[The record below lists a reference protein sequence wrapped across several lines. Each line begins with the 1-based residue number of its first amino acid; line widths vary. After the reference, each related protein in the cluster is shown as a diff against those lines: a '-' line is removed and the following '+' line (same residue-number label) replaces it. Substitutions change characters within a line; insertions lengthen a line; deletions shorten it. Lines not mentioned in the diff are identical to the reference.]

1 MKIVKS
7 LIDAEQLELPLPI
20 KEQLMHQLLL
30 PWSGDRDEAEKFWK
44 EVSTC
49 LILIERSDTDQ
60 DLADVDE
67 DTEVILS
74 YAIENP
80 EFVILLPDE
89 TEPYVFACCVHAD
102 DGSGSFVMGSTSNT
116 TQAMK
121 TLIEL
126 AE

>member
-7 LIDAEQLELPLPI
+7 LIDTEQLELPLPI
-20 KEQLMHQLLL
+20 KEQLMYQLLL
-30 PWSGDRDEAEKFWK
+30 PWSGDRDEAEKFWE
-44 EVSTC
+44 EVPTC

>member
-1 MKIVKS
+1 MKVVKS
-7 LIDAEQLELPLPI
+7 LTDAERLELPLPI

-49 LILIERSDTDQ
+49 LILIERNDTDQ
-60 DLADVDE
+60 DLVDVDE

-74 YAIENP
+74 YALENP

-102 DGSGSFVMGSTSNT
+102 DGSGSFVVGSTSNT
-116 TQAMK
+116 TQAIK

>member
-1 MKIVKS
+1 MKVVKS
-7 LIDAEQLELPLPI
+7 LNDAERLELPLPI

-49 LILIERSDTDQ
+49 LILIERNDTDQ
-60 DLADVDE
+60 DLVDVDE

-74 YAIENP
+74 YALENP

-89 TEPYVFACCVHAD
+89 TESYVFACCVHAD
-102 DGSGSFVMGSTSNT
+102 DGSGSFVVGSTSNT
-116 TQAMK
+116 TQAIK

>member
-7 LIDAEQLELPLPI
+7 LIDTEQLELPLPI
-20 KEQLMHQLLL
+20 KEQLMYQLLL
-30 PWSGDRDEAEKFWK
+30 PWSGDRDEAEKFWE

-49 LILIERSDTDQ
+49 LILIERNDTDQ
-60 DLADVDE
+60 DLVDVDE

-74 YAIENP
+74 YALENP

-102 DGSGSFVMGSTSNT
+102 DGSGSFVV
-116 TQAMK
+116 
-121 TLIEL
+121 
-126 AE
+126 

>member
-1 MKIVKS
+1 MKVVKS
-7 LIDAEQLELPLPI
+7 LTDAERLELPLPI

-30 PWSGDRDEAEKFWK
+30 PWSGDRDEAKKFWK

-49 LILIERSDTDQ
+49 LILIERNDTDQ
-60 DLADVDE
+60 DLVDVDE

-74 YAIENP
+74 YALENP

-102 DGSGSFVMGSTSNT
+102 DGSGSFVVGSTSNT
-116 TQAMK
+116 TQAIK

>member
-1 MKIVKS
+1 MKVVKS
-7 LIDAEQLELPLPI
+7 LTDAEQLELPLPI

-30 PWSGDRDEAEKFWK
+30 PWSGDRDEAEKFWE
-44 EVSTC
+44 EVSAC
-49 LILIERSDTDQ
+49 LILIERDDTDQ
-60 DLADVDE
+60 DLADVNE

>member
-1 MKIVKS
+1 MKVVKS
-7 LIDAEQLELPLPI
+7 LTDAERLELPLPI
-20 KEQLMHQLLL
+20 KEQLMRQLLL
-30 PWSGDRDEAEKFWK
+30 PWSGERDEAEKFWE

-49 LILIERSDTDQ
+49 LILIERDDTDQ

-80 EFVILLPDE
+80 EFVILLPDDLDSH
-89 TEPYVFACCVHAD
+89 VMALCVHAD
-102 DGSGSFVMGSTSNT
+102 DGSGSYVVGSTSSE
-116 TQAMK
+116 TQAIK

-126 AE
+126 TE

>member
-1 MKIVKS
+1 MKVVKS
-7 LIDAEQLELPLPI
+7 LTEAERLELPLPI
-20 KEQLMHQLLL
+20 KEQLMYQLLL
-30 PWSGDRDEAEKFWK
+30 PWSGDRDEAEKYWE

-49 LILIERSDTDQ
+49 LILIERDDTDQ
-60 DLADVDE
+60 DLVDVDE

-74 YAIENP
+74 YALENP

-102 DGSGSFVMGSTSNT
+102 DGSGSFVVGSTSNT
-116 TQAMK
+116 TQAIK